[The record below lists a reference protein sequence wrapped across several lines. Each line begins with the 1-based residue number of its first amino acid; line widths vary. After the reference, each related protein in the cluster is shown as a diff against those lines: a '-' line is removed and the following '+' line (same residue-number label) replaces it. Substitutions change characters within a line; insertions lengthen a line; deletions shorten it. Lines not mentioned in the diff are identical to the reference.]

1 MSTAFAAH
9 PTSCFDRG
17 ALPPARQYFERE
29 FGQLSRPNPKG
40 WMMARA
46 GCCFHFSESKKSFF
60 VHIDG
65 GYCCFGCGAKG
76 GSLIDFVMQRDR
88 VDFKTAAKS
97 LGAWRDEGLTELE
110 RREIDRQAAARRQ
123 ERDKAEKAKADQQ
136 AATLTLRDEIHVTAD
151 IQRRVSGRLSEL
163 RGGSAENRQ
172 DEQGTCWAILAL
184 ALDDL
189 RLTESAY
196 MKACGL
202 EDPYDT
208 TEVFA

>member
-17 ALPPARQYFERE
+17 ALPPARQYFEQE

-40 WMMARA
+40 WMMARG
-46 GCCFHFSESKKSFF
+46 GCCFHPSEGKKSFF

-88 VDFKTAAKS
+88 VDFKTAARS
-97 LGAWRDEGLTELE
+97 LGAWRHDLTSIEQQQIQE
-110 RREIDRQAAARRQ
+110 RRKQRLQEQAAAEQCAAEERARRIALSD
-123 ERDKAEKAKADQQ
+123 ELH
-136 AATLTLRDEIHVTAD
+136 AAVD
-151 IQRRVSGRLSEL
+151 IYRQVSSRLAEL
-163 RGGSAENRQ
+163 RRGSAAEASTG
-172 DEQGTCWAILAL
+172 EQEACWACLPF

-196 MKACGL
+196 MKVCGF